1 MRSEEVELKIRE
13 AVALGRGDKQA
24 AARVLLSMCD
34 RDERLLRELVK
45 PFLSGILF
53 HAVERLMKTM
63 SPADLRSKAGPKPAK
78 PQEVPKDMLDKLVDA
93 LGQNIPVGK
102 PRAAKTKS
110 GDPDEAIR
118 MVGIGPGDIP
128 PPDAGERH
136 QRAIKTVASSFK
148 WKGK

>member
-1 MRSEEVELKIRE
+1 MRIEEVELKIRE

-24 AARVLLSMCD
+24 AARVLLGMCD

-53 HAVERLMKTM
+53 HAVERMMKTM
-63 SPADLRSKAGPKPAK
+63 APADLRTKSTKQAPPR
-78 PQEVPKDMLDKLVDA
+78 EVPKDMLDKLVDA
-93 LGQNIPVGK
+93 LGQQIPVGK
-102 PRAAKTKS
+102 PRAAKAKP
-110 GDPDEAIR
+110 GDPEEAIR

-136 QRAIKTVASSFK
+136 QRAMKTVASSFK